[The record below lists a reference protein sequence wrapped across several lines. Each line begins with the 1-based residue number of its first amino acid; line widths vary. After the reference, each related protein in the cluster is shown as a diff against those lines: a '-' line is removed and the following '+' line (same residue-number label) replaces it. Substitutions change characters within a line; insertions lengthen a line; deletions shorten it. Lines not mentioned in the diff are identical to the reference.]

1 MVRGQAEAISRER
14 SRPLHRMAGRRSAT
28 DSASRCQSAHPSRD
42 VLGRAARTSLEHA
55 SREDRSRTTQ
65 RTPEEGGRRTL
76 ARSCRSVR
84 SGARGRYEPA
94 RAGGVKHTGTRRE
107 ASASGARPGKPAIH
121 NARDVVSH
129 RIVLIADLHSLL
141 AAAGSRVGRPRH
153 VGDRDV
159 VLRAVEI
166 VRHEGARSQGT
177 SPCPQ
182 LARHFLHFPGKSRR
196 VVPRRTNRSRTRRRV
211 RSYCSSRG
219 RSARRIPSSELG
231 RRLAARVSVAAKL
244 WRQTRT
250 QGAVRGGQL
259 VEIGTWLAV

>member
-1 MVRGQAEAISRER
+1 MT
-14 SRPLHRMAGRRSAT
+14 P
-28 DSASRCQSAHPSRD
+28 
-42 VLGRAARTSLEHA
+42 
-55 SREDRSRTTQ
+55 TT
-65 RTPEEGGRRTL
+65 
-76 ARSCRSVR
+76 
-84 SGARGRYEPA
+84 
-94 RAGGVKHTGTRRE
+94 
-107 ASASGARPGKPAIH
+107 
-121 NARDVVSH
+121 
-129 RIVLIADLHSLL
+129 
-141 AAAGSRVGRPRH
+141 AGSRVGRPRY

-166 VRHEGARSQGT
+166 VGGSRLNGALSAKAARQNHGDAWNHDLSLHGALPYFPLSTRNVQRNATATCRREGARSQGT

-182 LARHFLHFPGKSRR
+182 LARHCLHFPGKSRR

-231 RRLAARVSVAAKL
+231 RRLAARASVAAKL